1 VALRVVCDTECE
13 GVTVRNSQGSI
24 SMGLHY
30 RNIAYLGAHHLLALY
45 ALWTSPSWTTLFHV
59 AAMAQAIGMLGI
71 TAGAHRLWSHRSYV
85 AALPV
90 RILYMLANS
99 AAHQGSIYHW
109 VRDHRLHHRF
119 SDTDKDPHN
128 IGRGFFYAHVGWLLE
143 EAPKRDDMPCL
154 DDLKSDSVVMFQKRN
169 YPVVSH
175 LCCFV
180 LPTFY
185 GMWWGHSLW
194 RAYLY
199 FGVLRW
205 VALLHATWCVNSV
218 SHMWGMRPYRNIPP
232 SENLF
237 TALVAVGEGW
247 HNFHHAYPFD
257 YRASEIGLW
266 NPTTVWIDLMA
277 ALGLVW
283 GRKAARL

>member
-1 VALRVVCDTECE
+1 
-13 GVTVRNSQGSI
+13 
-24 SMGLHY
+24 MGLHY
-30 RNIAYLGAHHLLALY
+30 RNIAYLGVHHVLALY
-45 ALWTSPSWTTLFHV
+45 ALWTGPSWATLFHV
-59 AAMAQAIGMLGI
+59 GVLAQAVGMLGI

-85 AALPV
+85 ASLPV

-109 VRDHRLHHRF
+109 VRDHRLHHRY
-119 SDTDKDPHN
+119 SDTDKDPHS
-128 IGRGFFYAHVGWLLE
+128 IKRGFFYAHMGWLLE

-154 DDLKSDSVVMFQKRN
+154 DDLKSDAVVMFQKRT
-169 YPVVSH
+169 YPWMSH
-175 LCCFV
+175 LCCFA
-180 LPTFY
+180 LPTLY
-185 GMWWGHSLW
+185 GMWWGHTMW
-194 RAYLY
+194 KAYIY

-232 SENLF
+232 SENMF

-257 YRASEIGLW
+257 YRASEVGRW
-266 NPTTVWIDLMA
+266 NPTTVWIDLMGA
-277 ALGLVW
+277 FGLVW